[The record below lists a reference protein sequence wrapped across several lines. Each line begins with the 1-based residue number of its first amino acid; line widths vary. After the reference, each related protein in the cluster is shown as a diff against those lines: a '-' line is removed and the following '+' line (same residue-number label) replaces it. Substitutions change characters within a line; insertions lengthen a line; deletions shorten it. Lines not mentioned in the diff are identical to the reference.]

1 MNVVDSSGWIE
12 FFTDGTNANIFAPL
26 ILKLDELIVP
36 TIIIYEV
43 YKKIAFSRDHEQ
55 AIEVIAHIQQAK
67 HIVNIDTTL
76 ALEAAQYS
84 LEYKLPMADSL
95 IYATTKKFKATLW
108 TQDIDFEKIPH
119 VRYIEK
125 KSNNPL
131 H

>member
-12 FFTDGTNANIFAPL
+12 FFSDGENANIFSPL
-26 ILKLDELIVP
+26 ILKLEELIVP

-43 YKKIAFSRDHEQ
+43 YKKITLSSDHEQ

-67 HIVNIDTTL
+67 YIVDADTSL

-95 IYATTKKFKATLW
+95 IYATAKKFNATLW
-108 TQDIDFEKIPH
+108 TQDVDFVNLPNI
-119 VRYIEK
+119 RYIEK
-125 KSNNPL
+125 KKITQ
-131 H
+131 